1 MRQNASKTLLS
12 AKPEIFTLKTFPR
25 FILQHPKPGTLVF
38 MDPPRQGI
46 ASSLADFLAK
56 EDVGENILYLA
67 CDLQILLRDLRQI
80 LASGRYKVREVIPF
94 DMFPRTKHIEVLT
107 HLQKT

>member
-1 MRQNASKTLLS
+1 
-12 AKPEIFTLKTFPR
+12 
-25 FILQHPKPGTLVF
+25 

-56 EDVGENILYLA
+56 EDVGENILYVA
-67 CDLQILLRDLRQI
+67 CDLQILLRDLKQI
-80 LASGRYKVREVIPF
+80 LAAGRYRIREIIPF

-107 HLQKT
+107 HLCRT